1 MNRKPIIIGVTIF
14 LLLVLLALL
23 FRSNRR
29 PLDWR
34 ETYDEDS
41 RSPYGTF
48 VIHELLQDYY
58 PEHQFRTLSDS
69 IHGQLLYPSNQP
81 ANYIFIGE
89 AMYMDSLDMQA
100 LLNFV
105 LEGNTA
111 LISSRTIPYDL
122 ISYLYYDECEDFPWE
137 DYSSAP
143 DSAVHLNFNHRALAN
158 DTGFVF
164 KYIKRYREK
173 PYNWQYIE
181 SYFFCEEEYSLV
193 ELGRMNNSFINFAR
207 IKYGDGTFYLHTTP
221 LAFTNISMLEKQSLE
236 YANRVFSHLQPGDIY
251 WDRYSQISERVGR
264 RRNQAR
270 NGGERRFSTKSPLQ
284 YILSQLALAWAW
296 YLLLTVGVLYLLFRT
311 KRKQRII
318 PVLERNTNTSLAF
331 LSTIGRLYF
340 LQNNHRQL
348 CLQKTRLFQG
358 FIREH
363 YNLQSREMNDDFIQK
378 LIAISEVSEDL
389 IHKILLMNRN
399 IENSDFVS
407 ENTLIEYH
415 LAIDQFYKTC
425 K

>member
-1 MNRKPIIIGVTIF
+1 
-14 LLLVLLALL
+14 
-23 FRSNRR
+23 
-29 PLDWR
+29 
-34 ETYDEDS
+34 
-41 RSPYGTF
+41 
-48 VIHELLQDYY
+48 
-58 PEHQFRTLSDS
+58 
-69 IHGQLLYPSNQP
+69 
-81 ANYIFIGE
+81 
-89 AMYMDSLDMQA
+89 
-100 LLNFV
+100 
-105 LEGNTA
+105 
-111 LISSRTIPYDL
+111 
-122 ISYLYYDECEDFPWE
+122 
-137 DYSSAP
+137 
-143 DSAVHLNFNHRALAN
+143 AVHLNFNHRELAN

-164 KYIKRYREK
+164 KYIKRYKEK
-173 PYNWQYIE
+173 IYNWQYIE

-207 IKYGDGTFYLHTTP
+207 VKYGDGTFYFHTTP

-270 NGGERRFSTKSPLQ
+270 NGGERRFSTQSPLQ
-284 YILSQLALAWAW
+284 YILSQPALAWAW
-296 YLLLTVGVLYLLFRT
+296 YLLLAVGVLYLLFRT

-363 YNLQSREMNDDFIQK
+363 YNLQSRE
-378 LIAISEVSEDL
+378 
-389 IHKILLMNRN
+389 
-399 IENSDFVS
+399 
-407 ENTLIEYH
+407 
-415 LAIDQFYKTC
+415 
-425 K
+425 